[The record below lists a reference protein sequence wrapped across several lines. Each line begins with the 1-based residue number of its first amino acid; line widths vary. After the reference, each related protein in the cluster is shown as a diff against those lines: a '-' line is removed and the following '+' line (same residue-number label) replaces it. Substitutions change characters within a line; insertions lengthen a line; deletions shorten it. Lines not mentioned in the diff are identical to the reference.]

1 MTFALAVVAVIAT
14 LLPFGV
20 GVFLAEPVW
29 LVFAGV
35 VVLAAAVSVFVP
47 RSRRALHPA
56 LVGVTAVMLSLT
68 AADLVLR
75 PSGAARVEGL
85 RTEKL
90 PRMPLVERFA
100 PNAALSMHLVGDIG
114 AMTGHPHLYEG
125 RRLVFRSDAFGF
137 RNDRVPDE
145 IDLLVLADSFGVG
158 VVSQD
163 ETVASLLAAQT
174 RRHVYD
180 LSQPRTGPWA
190 QYVNLL
196 VEAPRLRFARRATVL
211 WLLYTGND
219 LVDEYADVWTADAL
233 PWRTGIA
240 QWRVVFDNF
249 RDRSA
254 VRAVITRAGHFGLES
269 TTVPA
274 PGRILP
280 NGVPLL
286 VLPAAEHEARR
297 PRADVTADPNWPK
310 LRRALAEGAAFLA
323 QRGVAVRVIVLPTKG
338 EVYRWLLDEREPTP
352 DDLQS
357 SGFAAAVLGACTELG
372 VRCVDAKATLVRE
385 ARTRFAR
392 AGELLFFRDDTHPN
406 RAGNAVI
413 ADVAVA
419 ALEAR

>member
-20 GVFLAEPVW
+20 GVFRADRVW
-29 LVFAGV
+29 LVVAGV
-35 VVLAAAVSVFVP
+35 VVAAAAVSVLVP

-68 AADLVLR
+68 AADLALR

-163 ETVASLLAAQT
+163 ETVAAQLAAQT
-174 RRHVYD
+174 RRRVYD

-196 VEAPRLRFARRATVL
+196 VEAPRLRFAREATVL

-233 PWRTGIA
+233 PWQTGIG
-240 QWRVVFDNF
+240 QRWVELDNF
-249 RDRSA
+249 RARSA
-254 VRAVITRAGHFGLES
+254 VRGVITRVWHFGLES
-269 TTVPA
+269 TAVPA
-274 PGRILP
+274 QGRVLP
-280 NGVPLL
+280 NGVPFL
-286 VLPAAEHEARR
+286 VLAGAEHEARR
-297 PRADVTADPNWPK
+297 PLASVTAHANWPK
-310 LRRALAEGAAFLA
+310 LRKTLAQGAAFLA
-323 QRGVAVRVIVLPTKG
+323 RRGVAVTVIVLPTKG
-338 EVYRWLLDEREPTP
+338 EVYRWLLEAREPTP
-352 DDLQS
+352 DDSRS
-357 SGFAAAVLGACTELG
+357 SGFAAAVLGACTELR
-372 VRCVDAKATLVRE
+372 VRCVDAKPALVRE
-385 ARTRFAR
+385 SRTRFAS

-413 ADVAVA
+413 VDVAIS